1 MRDGKSLAK
10 SNKTVSTNIDNF
22 YIAALHPLVITI
34 AGLPALRVF
43 IKPYISPGVL
53 SSILSMNISELLL

>member
-22 YIAALHPLVITI
+22 YIVALHPLVITI
-34 AGLPALRVF
+34 VGLPALRVL
-43 IKPYISPGVL
+43 IKPCIAPGVL
-53 SSILSMNISELLL
+53 SLVG

>member
-10 SNKTVSTNIDNF
+10 SNKTVSTNIGYF
-22 YIAALHPLVITI
+22 YIAALHPLVMTI
-34 AGLPALRVF
+34 AGLPALRVL

-53 SSILSMNISELLL
+53 SLVG